1 MEKLPEN
8 VCTRNYCYSIWNMG
22 KKKPATTSQ
31 IVAGSFLK
39 REKRAV
45 TTPFGKVEVKVCI
58 FDGQEYFYPEYES
71 VKKLCEKTGIS
82 YKEAYHMAVRG

>member
-8 VCTRNYCYSIWNMG
+8 ICTRNYCYIIWNMG

-39 REKRAV
+39 REKRER
-45 TTPFGKVEVKVCI
+45 K
-58 FDGQEYFYPEYES
+58 ES
-71 VKKLCEKTGIS
+71 V
-82 YKEAYHMAVRG
+82 

>member
-8 VCTRNYCYSIWNMG
+8 VCTRNYCYIIWNMG

-39 REKRAV
+39 REKRERKEREKRV
-45 TTPFGKVEVKVCI
+45 CKLSQKV
-58 FDGQEYFYPEYES
+58 FD
-71 VKKLCEKTGIS
+71 LCCLQVI
-82 YKEAYHMAVRG
+82 